1 MMSELAERSAGSI
14 EAASNK
20 ALLFFSRHWVAWLN
34 VLVGIWVGLPWVAPI
49 LMHVGAS
56 GPANLIYLFYSP
68 QCHQL
73 PQRSYF
79 LFGDRLMVPLR
90 DILAVYPTSDP
101 LLLRLF
107 VGTPT
112 LGWKVAWS
120 DRMVSLFTPLFV
132 GRLLYGLSG
141 KRWKPQRWH
150 WRLLVPYL
158 PLLLDGSSHGINDLL
173 HLGVRET
180 NEWLAVIT
188 GHAFAPT
195 FYAGDIVGSFNW
207 WARLISGIVA
217 GFAFTRLVYPYLNKG
232 FVAAASST
240 G

>member
-1 MMSELAERSAGSI
+1 MAELLTRRTHSMQAMI
-14 EAASNK
+14 NT
-20 ALLFFSRHWVAWLN
+20 ALRFLTRHWLAWLN
-34 VLVGIWVGLPWVAPI
+34 LLVGMWVLLPWLAPV
-49 LMHVGAS
+49 LMHLGKPQLAS
-56 GPANLIYLFYSP
+56 LIYLFYSP

-79 LFGDRLMVPLR
+79 LFGDRPMVPLR

-101 LLLRLF
+101 LLLRPF

-120 DRMVSLFTPLFV
+120 DRMVSLFTPLLV
-132 GRLLYGLSG
+132 GGLLYGLGG
-141 KRWKPQRWH
+141 KRWKPQRWR

-158 PLLLDGSSHGINDLL
+158 PLLLDDSSHGINDLL

-188 GHAFAPT
+188 GRAFAPT

-232 FVAAASST
+232 FVAAASSAA
-240 G
+240 